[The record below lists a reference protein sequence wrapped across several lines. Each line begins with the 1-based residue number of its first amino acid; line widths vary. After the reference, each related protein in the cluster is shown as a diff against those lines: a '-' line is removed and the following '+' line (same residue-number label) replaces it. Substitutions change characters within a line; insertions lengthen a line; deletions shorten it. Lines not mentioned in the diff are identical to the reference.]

1 MFARPSQVMA
11 RAAAHPGGVVGSLL
25 MAAGVALL
33 VFSSALFLGQGPVA
47 GSEQP
52 LVRSS
57 GAPQET
63 GVMVVPAAGPAFD
76 TVDARLLRLEK
87 AAAAPTAAPRPPQ
100 AAAAQPV
107 AEPVVRPPSTPTP
120 QPAPIVA
127 PAQPA
132 PTSTPVPLPP
142 VEPPTPLP
150 PPPPTGAPPP
160 PPPPPAPPAQ
170 PVALTTFETDI
181 VAGVNNERIAAGLAP
196 LQLDGALVAV
206 ARERSNDMAT
216 QGYFSHTSPT
226 GQTAFSLLDQYGI
239 PYSWAGENLARNNYP
254 DDESVAV
261 AMRDWM
267 ASDGHRENMLNV
279 HYTAIGVGAAVDSSG
294 MKYFT
299 VIFTGP

>member
-1 MFARPSQVMA
+1 
-11 RAAAHPGGVVGSLL
+11 
-25 MAAGVALL
+25 MAAGIALL
-33 VFSSALFLGQGPVA
+33 IFSSALFLGEGPVA
-47 GSEQP
+47 GSEEP

-57 GAPQET
+57 DVPQAGDT
-63 GVMVVPAAGPAFD
+63 IALLAANGPAFD

-87 AAAAPTAAPRPPQ
+87 APVAPSVAAQPPLVAAS
-100 AAAAQPV
+100 QPV
-107 AEPVVRPPSTPTP
+107 AEPVVPPPSTPTP
-120 QPAPIVA
+120 SRPAAIVA
-127 PAQPA
+127 PVQPV

-150 PPPPTGAPPP
+150 PPPTEP

-170 PVALTTFETDI
+170 PATLSTFEADI

-206 ARERSNDMAT
+206 ARERSNDMVQ
-216 QGYFSHTSPT
+216 QGYFGHTSPS

-239 PYSWAGENLARNNYP
+239 PYGWAGENLARNNYP

-261 AMRDWM
+261 AMRDWT